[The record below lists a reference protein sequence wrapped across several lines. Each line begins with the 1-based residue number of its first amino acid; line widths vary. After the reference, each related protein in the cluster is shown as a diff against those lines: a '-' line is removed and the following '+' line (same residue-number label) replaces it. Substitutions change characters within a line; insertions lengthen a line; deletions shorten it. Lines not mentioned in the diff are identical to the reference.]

1 MRIRLGSF
9 ARSGIEAELGP
20 DVEAGISAALEY
32 CVDQLGGDQ
41 PLIGIPSIVGE
52 EAEAPRT
59 EAELPVS
66 PEVER
71 ALELEVSRQGISTD
85 QLVTHAILVYLA
97 RVDELQADVH

>member
-1 MRIRLGSF
+1 MRIRLGAF
-9 ARSGIEAELGP
+9 ARSGIETELGP

-32 CVDQLGGDQ
+32 CADQLAKEQ
-41 PLIGIPSIVGE
+41 RLLGIPSLGGE
-52 EAEAPRT
+52 GTEPVRT

-71 ALELEVSRQGISTD
+71 ALELEVSRQGITTD
-85 QLVTHAILVYLA
+85 ELISHAILVYLA